1 MRKFLTNLLAVVAS
15 AGLKDK
21 FDRKELTKEDQAA
34 LIEAYNKAHG
44 AGAFANDFANYQTE
58 QSAQSEA
65 FTRTLA
71 ELAGITGVEAGTE
84 GTPDG
89 LAQIL
94 ASVKE
99 LKGEVATANATIEKL
114 SKQGAEVKPVATV
127 AATPSAT
134 GMHTKEYAFGI
145 QNPFFAASRRYNSIL
160 INGRIDGNP
169 TADDRK
175 VLETDAISYAEKLS
189 ERYGELRASG
199 RLNLLKQAKVDISQL
214 SSDTEIGTRQFTI
227 RQDMVIARIVS
238 FPSLAGLFNTVS
250 NIQSGQ
256 VITNVLFDEVS
267 QAYQSGEVYKGN
279 VDFQPEKAIVD
290 KVMSKVRFED
300 MSTLETAYLNYLN
313 HEGSD
318 PVKWTLLEWLI
329 LSIAEKIN
337 SERVERSIR
346 GCYVE
351 PVKGESAPAI
361 LGSTGVIYRI
371 LSLYDSNKALP
382 FDDEELADYDAS
394 NIGDVFQ
401 FFAKKI
407 SIRRPNDFKR
417 FVIYANAA
425 HQPMYTEWYSNKY
438 GKNTDFTG
446 TKDVVPN
453 YNMAIRWVPAMGDL
467 KLIFATIPGNI
478 ELLQNVPGEEYK
490 TMFERHLE
498 EVIAY
503 SYWMEGSSVGFAGR
517 HFKSKAD
524 LKANKAREQYLF
536 FNLPSITAAAD
547 ATTVDTESAELEDLG
562 FLIRTSANTKA
573 TVLTDI
579 VNAKVGVVYRIECGD
594 LTNATKIEKS
604 GKFSKVE
611 AWTPAAVGDYI
622 YVYYNAVKGKFFE
635 VSRG

>member
-58 QSAQSEA
+58 QSAQSAA
-65 FTRTLA
+65 FTKTLA

-84 GTPDG
+84 VTPDG

-127 AATPSAT
+127 DATPSVT

-169 TADDRK
+169 SADDRMAFK
-175 VLETDAISYAEKLS
+175 SDAISYSEKLF
-189 ERYGELRASG
+189 ERYRELRASG
-199 RLNLLKQAKVDISQL
+199 KLNLLKQAKVDISQL

-238 FPSLAGLFNTVS
+238 YPSLAGLFNTVS
-250 NIQSGQ
+250 NVQSGQ

-290 KVMSKVRFED
+290 KAMAKVRFED

-313 HEGSD
+313 KEGSD

-329 LSIAEKIN
+329 LSLAEKIN
-337 SERVERSIR
+337 SERIERSIR
-346 GCYVE
+346 GCYVK
-351 PVKGESAPAI
+351 PVKGESGPAI

-425 HQPMYTEWYSNKY
+425 HQPMYMEWYSNKY
-438 GKNTDFTG
+438 GKNTDYTG

-547 ATTVDTESAELEDLG
+547 ATTVDTEGAELEDLG

-604 GKFSKVE
+604 GKFSEVE

-622 YVYYNAVKGKFFE
+622 YVHYDATKGKFFE

>member
-1 MRKFLTNLLAVVAS
+1 MRKFLTNLLGVVVS

-44 AGAFANDFANYQTE
+44 AGAFTDDFEAYRTE
-58 QSAQSEA
+58 QGAQSEA
-65 FTRTLA
+65 FAKALA

-127 AATPSAT
+127 AAAPSAT

-160 INGRIDGNP
+160 INGLIDGNP
-169 TADDRK
+169 TENDRK

-189 ERYGELRASG
+189 ERYRELRASG
-199 RLNLLKQAKVDISQL
+199 KLNLLKQAKVDISQL

-337 SERVERSIR
+337 SERIERSIR
-346 GCYVE
+346 GCYVK

-371 LSLYDSNKALP
+371 ISLYDSNKALP

-425 HQPMYTEWYSNKY
+425 HQPMYMEWYSNKY
-438 GKNTDFTG
+438 GKNTDYTG

-547 ATTVDTESAELEDLG
+547 ATTVDTEGAELEDLG

-604 GKFSKVE
+604 GKFSEVE

-622 YVYYNAVKGKFFE
+622 YVHYDAAKGKFFE

>member
-1 MRKFLTNLLAVVAS
+1 MRKFLTNLLGVVVS

-44 AGAFANDFANYQTE
+44 AGAFTDDFEAYRTE
-58 QSAQSEA
+58 QGAQSEA
-65 FTRTLA
+65 FAKALA

-127 AATPSAT
+127 ADTPSAT

-145 QNPFFAASRRYNSIL
+145 QNPFFAAARRYNSIL
-160 INGRIDGNP
+160 INGRIEGEP
-169 TADDRK
+169 TENDRK

-189 ERYGELRASG
+189 DRYRELRASG
-199 RLNLLKQAKVDISQL
+199 KLNLLKQAKVDISQL

-238 FPSLAGLFNTVS
+238 YPSLAGLFNTVS

-337 SERVERSIR
+337 SERIERSIR
-346 GCYVE
+346 GCYVK

-425 HQPMYTEWYSNKY
+425 HQPMYMEWYSNKY
-438 GKNTDFTG
+438 GKNTDYTG

-547 ATTVDTESAELEDLG
+547 ATTVDTEGAELEDLG

-604 GKFSKVE
+604 GKFSEVE

-622 YVYYNAVKGKFFE
+622 YVHYDAAKGKFFE

>member
-44 AGAFANDFANYQTE
+44 AGAFTDDFEAYRTE
-58 QSAQSEA
+58 QGAQSEA
-65 FTRTLA
+65 FAKALA

-145 QNPFFAASRRYNSIL
+145 QNPFFAAARRYNSIL

-169 TADDRK
+169 SADDRMAFK
-175 VLETDAISYAEKLS
+175 ADAISYSEKLF
-189 ERYGELRASG
+189 ERYMELRASG

-238 FPSLAGLFNTVS
+238 YPSLAGLFNTVS
-250 NIQSGQ
+250 NVQSGQ

-279 VDFQPEKAIVD
+279 VDFKPEKAIVD
-290 KVMSKVRFED
+290 KAMAKVRFED

-313 HEGSD
+313 KEGSD
-318 PVKWTLLEWLI
+318 PVKWTLLEWLV
-329 LSIAEKIN
+329 LSLAEKIN
-337 SERVERSIR
+337 AERIERSIR
-346 GCYVE
+346 GCYVK
-351 PVKGESAPAI
+351 PVKGESGPAI

-425 HQPMYTEWYSNKY
+425 HQPMYMEWYSNKY
-438 GKNTDFTG
+438 GKNTDYTG

-547 ATTVDTESAELEDLG
+547 ATTVDTEGAELEDLG

-604 GKFSKVE
+604 GKFSEVE

-622 YVYYNAVKGKFFE
+622 YVHYDAAKGKFFE

>member
-1 MRKFLTNLLAVVAS
+1 MRKFLTNLLGVVVS

-44 AGAFANDFANYQTE
+44 AGAFTDDFEAYRTE
-58 QSAQSEA
+58 QGAQSEA
-65 FTRTLA
+65 FAKALA

-127 AATPSAT
+127 AATPSVT

-169 TADDRK
+169 SADDRMAFK
-175 VLETDAISYAEKLS
+175 ADAISYSEKLF
-189 ERYGELRASG
+189 ERYRELRASG

-238 FPSLAGLFNTVS
+238 YPSLAGLFNTVS
-250 NIQSGQ
+250 NVQSGQ

-290 KVMSKVRFED
+290 KAMAKVRFED

-318 PVKWTLLEWLI
+318 PVKWTLLEWLV
-329 LSIAEKIN
+329 LSLAEKIN
-337 SERVERSIR
+337 SERIERSIR
-346 GCYVE
+346 GCYVK
-351 PVKGESAPAI
+351 PVKGESGPAI

-425 HQPMYTEWYSNKY
+425 HQPMYMEWYSNKY
-438 GKNTDFTG
+438 GKNTDYTG

-547 ATTVDTESAELEDLG
+547 ATTVDTEGAELEDLG

-604 GKFSKVE
+604 GKFSEVE

-622 YVYYNAVKGKFFE
+622 YVHYDAAKGKFFE